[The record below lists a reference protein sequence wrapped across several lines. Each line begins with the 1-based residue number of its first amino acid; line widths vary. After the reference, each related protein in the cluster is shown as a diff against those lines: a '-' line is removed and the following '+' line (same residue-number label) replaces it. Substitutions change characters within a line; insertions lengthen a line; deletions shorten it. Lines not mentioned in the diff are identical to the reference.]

1 MNDFTRRRALKTL
14 FCSSAALALNL
25 QSRRVQAEIAKDGVH
40 FLAIGDFGTGG
51 TDQVTV
57 AKAMQAFAAKN
68 ELKPEALFMIGDNF
82 YGPAEKK
89 PKAKGEEKKKDKDK
103 KEKEPE
109 PVPFTVE
116 TKRWKTEIEDLYPE
130 SNFPG
135 PMYAVLGNHDYH
147 DNKGG
152 EKTQLAYSQLPGK
165 RWKMPAKWYRQDFG
179 GLLTLICLDTN
190 LYEVS
195 GKPAVAVPKKD
206 KDGKI
211 IPPKGPVTPP
221 KPRASL
227 NAEEEKAQLEW
238 LKAELA
244 KPRAPFT
251 LVMGHHPL
259 YSNGDH
265 GDTKVLIEQWEPLF
279 QEHKVHAYI
288 CGHDHDLQHLEM
300 EGRFTSHILS
310 GGGGAKTRVLEHP
323 ERKMPY
329 GRDIHGFTHITVKPD
344 ALIFAHH
351 AVDGSLVHQFTKR
364 LDGKIE
370 VLSVPQPA
378 SSPAPGADPKDAKI

>member
-14 FCSSAALALNL
+14 FCSSAAMALNL
-25 QSRRVQAEIAKDGVH
+25 QSRRAQAEIARDGLH

-51 TDQVTV
+51 TDQATV
-57 AKAMQAFAAKN
+57 AKAMKDFLAKN
-68 ELKPEALFMIGDNF
+68 ELKSEALLLIGDNF
-82 YGPAEKK
+82 YGPAVPK
-89 PKAKGEEKKKDKDK
+89 PKSKDK
-103 KEKEPE
+103 KEKDKNKEPE
-109 PVPFTVE
+109 PPPALFTTE
-116 TKRWKTEIEDLYPE
+116 SKRWQTDIEEMYSPDA
-130 SNFPG
+130 FPG

-147 DNKGG
+147 DNQGG

-195 GKPAVAVPKKD
+195 GKPSTRAPKKD
-206 KDGKI
+206 KYGKI
-211 IPPKGPVTPP
+211 IQAKGPVSPGKT
-221 KPRASL
+221 RASL
-227 NAEEEKAQLEW
+227 TPDEGKAQMEW

-251 LVMGHHPL
+251 VVMAHHPV

-265 GDTKVLIEQWEPLF
+265 GDTEALIEQWEPLL
-279 QEHKVHAYI
+279 QEHKVHAYL

-300 EGRFTSHILS
+300 EGKFTSHVLS
-310 GGGGAKTRVLEHP
+310 GGGGARTRALEHP

-329 GRDIHGFTHITVKPD
+329 GRDVHGFTHITVKPD

-351 AVDGSLVHQFTKR
+351 GTDGTLLHQFTKR
-364 LDGKIE
+364 LNGSIE
-370 VLSVPQPA
+370 VLNIPAPAVP
-378 SSPAPGADPKDAKI
+378 SPAGTTDPKGAKI